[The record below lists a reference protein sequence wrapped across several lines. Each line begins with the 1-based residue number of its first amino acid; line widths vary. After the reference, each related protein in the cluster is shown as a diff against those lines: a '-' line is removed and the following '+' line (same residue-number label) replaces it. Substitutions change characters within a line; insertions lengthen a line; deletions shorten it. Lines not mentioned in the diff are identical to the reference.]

1 MLPMPSFCS
10 AATMTTTDRLRR
22 YHHLCQGTHL
32 LLKMMILDDGDSG
45 AAPRAWVD
53 VAGFDPSVIEDTF
66 DELKYTQL
74 VCCVLEI

>member
-10 AATMTTTDRLRR
+10 AGTMTTTDRLRH
-22 YHHLCQGTHL
+22 YHHLCQEMDP
-32 LLKMMILDDGDSG
+32 LKMMILDDGDSG